1 MNVACSPR
9 IGKTLIW
16 RAINVE
22 PDARLGQ
29 GLFPKLDFWMKAFE
43 QQKKYRGEHKYERKE
58 LETAATTGEY
68 EKGCDERR

>member
-1 MNVACSPR
+1 
-9 IGKTLIW
+9 
-16 RAINVE
+16 
-22 PDARLGQ
+22 
-29 GLFPKLDFWMKAFE
+29 MKAFE